1 MQKIQKLTREEQG
14 YMSLEELFNLIKS
27 MVNIVYEYRGFFML
41 IYDIEAIIFIA
52 FLLRK
57 HFRKNT
63 KTALQHFRIKQLS
76 IELIKRKL
84 MRKDG

>member
-1 MQKIQKLTREEQG
+1 
-14 YMSLEELFNLIKS
+14 MSLEELFNLIKS

-63 KTALQHFRIKQLS
+63 KTAL
-76 IELIKRKL
+76 
-84 MRKDG
+84 